1 MSTQNFN
8 QIPTVVHGQTKIQS
22 QNLDDLMASML
33 QQTKVVLN
41 NSSKLNQNLKKYEIE
56 NKVNIYDLTND
67 DDNDDNLQPND
78 Q

>member
-1 MSTQNFN
+1 MKTENFN
-8 QIPTVVHGQTKIQS
+8 QIPTVFDGQTKIKS
-22 QNLDDLMASML
+22 QDLDSLMAQML

-67 DDNDDNLQPND
+67 DENDENLP
-78 Q
+78 